1 MQSQKLEYFNEPF
14 LKKNKVF
21 YRHYQENIV
30 KRCNNK
36 NTLVVLPTGLGK
48 TIIGILLIAKSLEK
62 YPKSKIIILAPT
74 RPLVSQ
80 HKSSC
85 QKFLDIEI
93 EKITAFTGKIQP
105 EKRITLFNISKVIIS
120 TPQVI
125 KNDIERGRYNLKHIS
140 LLIFDEGHRTK
151 GNYAYN
157 FISNEYI
164 NTCSDPLILSL
175 TASPG
180 KDYSCIQQLCDNL
193 FIENVIFK
201 SYDDGDVKKY
211 IYNIDT
217 FLEFVNVPIKV
228 LEISAIWY
236 NLFERY
242 LRLFI
247 DWKLIPPNKKYYSKV
262 EFLGIARDLTLSL
275 RYENGYEPDLS
286 EEDYIS
292 LLYHQAPKV
301 IDIIREEA
309 LNIQTIY
316 SYCSSCISLL
326 HGKDLLETQ
335 NYTLFKS
342 FLERI
347 KSKSGE
353 DILSAKRIIHSEH
366 YKFIENLLGN
376 TSEESLSHPKIE
388 KMISIVQEEFQEYKN
403 HKILIFTQFREMAE
417 CLKNKITNQFKAKL
431 KVEKFIGQASKFNDF
446 GFSQNK
452 QLDILDKFRSGE
464 INILIATS
472 VAEEGLDIPNVDVI
486 IFYEPVPSEIR
497 LIQRRGRTGRNSP
510 GRCYILL
517 TKGTVDV
524 PFHKVATR
532 KEETMNYILSKP
544 RNLELCKNLERH
556 EIDFQKKSIYV
567 DSLDYI
573 KNFKER
579 REKEKNIL
587 ADHSLEDI
595 ITEIDNFAK
604 SNEYQELK
612 EYGIIHIIDLIKLD
626 KGKLKKSL
634 LKIKGSK
641 ANQFKK
647 KSPSINKNIRTL
659 INIIKT
665 YGQNGILNFSTFQDL
680 ARKEEIY
687 DDKFY
692 IYFNQACYLGHISK
706 QAEKVQLISDSE

>member
-1 MQSQKLEYFNEPF
+1 MQKQKLEYFNRPF
-14 LKKNKVF
+14 LKKNKIS
-21 YRHYQENIV
+21 YRLYQESIL
-30 KRCNNK
+30 KRCNSK

-48 TIIGILLIAKSLEK
+48 TIIGILLIAKSLER
-62 YPKSKIIILAPT
+62 YPKSKVIILAPT

-105 EKRITLFNISKVIIS
+105 EKRIVLFHNSKVIIS

-125 KNDIERGRYNLKHIS
+125 KNDIERSRYNLRHVS

-164 NTCSDPLILSL
+164 NTCSDPLILAL

-193 FIENVIFK
+193 FIENIIFK
-201 SYDDGDVKKY
+201 SYDDNDVKKY

-217 FLEFVNVPIKV
+217 FIEFVNVPIKV

-247 DWKLIPPNKKYYSKV
+247 KWKLIQPNKPYYSKI

-335 NYTLFKS
+335 NYSLFRS
-342 FLERI
+342 FVERI
-347 KSKSGE
+347 KSKSEE

-366 YKFIENLLGN
+366 YKFIENLLEN
-376 TSEESLSHPKIE
+376 TSDDELSHPKIE
-388 KMISIVQEEFQEYKN
+388 KIISIIQEEFQEYNN

-417 CLKNKITNQFKAKL
+417 YLKNK
-431 KVEKFIGQASKFNDF
+431 
-446 GFSQNK
+446 
-452 QLDILDKFRSGE
+452 
-464 INILIATS
+464 
-472 VAEEGLDIPNVDVI
+472 
-486 IFYEPVPSEIR
+486 
-497 LIQRRGRTGRNSP
+497 
-510 GRCYILL
+510 
-517 TKGTVDV
+517 
-524 PFHKVATR
+524 
-532 KEETMNYILSKP
+532 
-544 RNLELCKNLERH
+544 
-556 EIDFQKKSIYV
+556 
-567 DSLDYI
+567 
-573 KNFKER
+573 
-579 REKEKNIL
+579 
-587 ADHSLEDI
+587 
-595 ITEIDNFAK
+595 
-604 SNEYQELK
+604 
-612 EYGIIHIIDLIKLD
+612 
-626 KGKLKKSL
+626 
-634 LKIKGSK
+634 
-641 ANQFKK
+641 
-647 KSPSINKNIRTL
+647 
-659 INIIKT
+659 
-665 YGQNGILNFSTFQDL
+665 
-680 ARKEEIY
+680 
-687 DDKFY
+687 
-692 IYFNQACYLGHISK
+692 
-706 QAEKVQLISDSE
+706 